1 MIHVTTT
8 KYSNFMLDLFLIFA
22 YNHFLFHASVTTIYW
37 TSIELLLNL
46 VASLDSG
53 VPSLDFE
60 QVDVILT
67 SSFDSVSILFD
78 SLVISKRFLVLCFS
92 PSISFSNVELIN
104 IWFTAL
110 IPLTLHSFR
119 LWFAR
124 CQQNGWIVLLTR
136 FCCFFFWLWANH
148 CCSFY

>member
-1 MIHVTTT
+1 MTLKSYVIHVTTT
-8 KYSNFMLDLFLIFA
+8 KYSNFMFDLFLIFA

-37 TSIELLLNL
+37 TSIELLLNV
-46 VASLDSG
+46 VASLNYSG

-60 QVDVILT
+60 HTDVFLT

-92 PSISFSNVELIN
+92 PSISFSNLELIN
-104 IWFTAL
+104 MWFIDL
-110 IPLTLHSFR
+110 IPLALHSFR

-124 CQQNGWIVLLTR
+124 C
-136 FCCFFFWLWANH
+136 
-148 CCSFY
+148 